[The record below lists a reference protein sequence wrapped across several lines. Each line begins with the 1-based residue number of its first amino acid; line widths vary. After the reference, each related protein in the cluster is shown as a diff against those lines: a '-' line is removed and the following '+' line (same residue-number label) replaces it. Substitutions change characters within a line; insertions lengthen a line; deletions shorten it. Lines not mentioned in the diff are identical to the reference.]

1 MIRWRFHP
9 RTRNP
14 LVRLLA
20 LVIGAAALVVVIA
33 FGLFAAAALVVG
45 GAIVLL
51 VKALTR
57 PSPNVATPRARP
69 QRAEEDAAEEAPAP
83 AEAAAPQPA
92 ADAPLAVADVD
103 NELRT
108 TTPEQQRL
116 VHGAPLYN
124 PNVSVH
130 IVQKKRFADEGNTLE
145 LRALT
150 IGQHYWFAIESFD
163 ERGVSKLGEPVRIE

>member
-20 LVIGAAALVVVIA
+20 FVIGAAALVVVVA

-57 PSPNVATPRARP
+57 PSPN
-69 QRAEEDAAEEAPAP
+69 
-83 AEAAAPQPA
+83 AAAPSARPA
-92 ADAPLAVADVD
+92 AVGGV
-103 NELRT
+103 
-108 TTPEQQRL
+108 
-116 VHGAPLYN
+116 
-124 PNVSVH
+124 
-130 IVQKKRFADEGNTLE
+130 IEGEFKVIDDT
-145 LRALT
+145 RSHA
-150 IGQHYWFAIESFD
+150 
-163 ERGVSKLGEPVRIE
+163 R

>member
-51 VKALTR
+51 VRALTR
-57 PSPNVATPRARP
+57 PSPTAASPSPRPAT
-69 QRAEEDAAEEAPAP
+69 
-83 AEAAAPQPA
+83 
-92 ADAPLAVADVD
+92 VD
-103 NELRT
+103 G
-108 TTPEQQRL
+108 
-116 VHGAPLYN
+116 V
-124 PNVSVH
+124 
-130 IVQKKRFADEGNTLE
+130 IEGEFKVIDDT
-145 LRALT
+145 R
-150 IGQHYWFAIESFD
+150 S
-163 ERGVSKLGEPVRIE
+163 RVR

>member
-20 LVIGAAALVVVIA
+20 IVIGAAALVVVVA

-57 PSPNVATPRARP
+57 PTTNAAPRPTARPAAVGGIIEGEFKVVDDTRSRAR
-69 QRAEEDAAEEAPAP
+69 
-83 AEAAAPQPA
+83 
-92 ADAPLAVADVD
+92 
-103 NELRT
+103 
-108 TTPEQQRL
+108 
-116 VHGAPLYN
+116 
-124 PNVSVH
+124 
-130 IVQKKRFADEGNTLE
+130 
-145 LRALT
+145 
-150 IGQHYWFAIESFD
+150 
-163 ERGVSKLGEPVRIE
+163 

>member
-20 LVIGAAALVVVIA
+20 LVIGAAVLVVVVA

-57 PSPNVATPRARP
+57 ASPTAGGRPTARP
-69 QRAEEDAAEEAPAP
+69 
-83 AEAAAPQPA
+83 AAAGG
-92 ADAPLAVADVD
+92 VIEGEFRIVD
-103 NELRT
+103 DTRS
-108 TTPEQQRL
+108 R
-116 VHGAPLYN
+116 
-124 PNVSVH
+124 
-130 IVQKKRFADEGNTLE
+130 
-145 LRALT
+145 
-150 IGQHYWFAIESFD
+150 
-163 ERGVSKLGEPVRIE
+163 VR